1 MLRRVNLLQTK
12 LKIFFWALP
21 ERCDLTLGFP
31 DLNPPFQTLPLI
43 QLQVLFCDLIP
54 KVFHLFEDFKDHP
67 LGLTFLLVK
76 SDNVL
81 LTQSSA
87 GCSVSHITSSP
98 ASIVVPPLLL
108 TSYPSWLLCMA
119 TTLSEQE
126 CPFLSIKPSK
136 GPYTQEMLKRQIIQE
151 QQIRGIYLKC
161 FLIIQVL
168 TTQCVNYLCLFF
180 FSTLI
185 SSLVISWLITLFSK
199 SEKK

>member
-98 ASIVVPPLLL
+98 ALHSGAPI
-108 TSYPSWLLCMA
+108 TSDA
-119 TTLSEQE
+119 
-126 CPFLSIKPSK
+126 ISK
-136 GPYTQEMLKRQIIQE
+136 
-151 QQIRGIYLKC
+151 
-161 FLIIQVL
+161 
-168 TTQCVNYLCLFF
+168 
-180 FSTLI
+180 
-185 SSLVISWLITLFSK
+185 LVIMYGYHSLRAGMSPPFHQAQQRALHPGNA
-199 SEKK
+199 